1 MFRER
6 AACSTASEPIMPA
19 AGTDPL
25 FRVVAAFLVKLV
37 VAGLVGGSVACDG
50 SGSSPVSPPAPVL
63 APTTPTSP
71 APDAEFGV
79 VLFYPRLAAGIETR
93 QIVAGYVSLGE
104 PGFRDV
110 TAETTWS
117 TSAPAVVTVD
127 AAGRVRGH
135 APGRGTVSGM
145 HAGRSA
151 TQNVEVIAPIAR
163 NLYDL
168 PDDFEGPQIHAFY
181 VIPSD
186 GEDRVLDR
194 NGAIASSFQE
204 IQDWTVANLG
214 RQFRLDEHQGEL
226 DVTFV
231 RLEETAEAA
240 VAANLVST
248 IQSNIAGSGA
258 TGHKVFAVYYD
269 GRGPSGLRGRARFL
283 TGAVF
288 LDGEMPIGSL
298 LGFDEGSRIPLFP
311 FAMEF
316 TMVHELFHTFGAVEA
331 CAPNADDGRHVTD
344 DPQDIMSARRALSV
358 PEEGEEEDLTWPTWS
373 VDRDRDDYYE
383 HSNGDCRDIA
393 DSRFWE
399 VVRDAD
405 PPAEPSSALTGQ
417 QTLGWRLL
425 AGRRRPS
432 S

>member
-1 MFRER
+1 
-6 AACSTASEPIMPA
+6 
-19 AGTDPL
+19 
-25 FRVVAAFLVKLV
+25 
-37 VAGLVGGSVACDG
+37 
-50 SGSSPVSPPAPVL
+50 
-63 APTTPTSP
+63 
-71 APDAEFGV
+71 

-93 QIVAGYVSLGE
+93 QIVAGYVSPGE
-104 PGFRDV
+104 PGFADV

-135 APGRGTVSGM
+135 AAGRATVSGM

-151 TQNVEVIAPIAR
+151 TQDIEVIAPLAR

-168 PDDFEGPQIHAFY
+168 PDDLEGPQIHAFY

-194 NGAIASSFQE
+194 NGAIASSLQE
-204 IQDWTVANLG
+204 IQDWTIANLG
-214 RQFRLDEHQGEL
+214 RQFRFDEHQGEI

-240 VAANLVST
+240 VAANLLST
-248 IQSNIAGSGA
+248 IQRNIAGSGA
-258 TGHKVFAVYYD
+258 TGQKVFAVYYD
-269 GRGPSGLRGRARFL
+269 GRGPSGFRGRARFP
-283 TGAVF
+283 TGAIF

-344 DPQDIMSARRALSV
+344 DPQDIMSARRALSL
-358 PEEGEEEDLTWPTWS
+358 PEEAEEEDLTWPTWV

-383 HSNGDCRDIA
+383 HPNGDCRDIA
-393 DSRFWE
+393 DSGFWE
-399 VVRDAD
+399 VVRAAN
-405 PPAEPSSALTGQ
+405 PPTEPSAAPTGQ
-417 QTLGWRLL
+417 QILGWRLL
-425 AGRRRPS
+425 TGRRRPS

>member
-1 MFRER
+1 MLH
-6 AACSTASEPIMPA
+6 SLEPIVPTS
-19 AGTDPL
+19 GTAPL
-25 FRVVAAFLVKLV
+25 FRAVAARLVKLV
-37 VAGLVGGSVACDG
+37 VAGLVGSWVACDG

-63 APTTPTSP
+63 APTAPTNP

-104 PGFRDV
+104 PGFADV
-110 TAETTWS
+110 TAETMWS

-135 APGRGTVSGM
+135 APGRATVSGM

-151 TQNVEVIAPIAR
+151 TQDIEVIAPLAR
-163 NLYDL
+163 NLDDL
-168 PDDFEGPQIHAFY
+168 PDDLEGPQIHAFY

-214 RQFRLDEHQGEL
+214 RQFRFDEHQGEL

-231 RLEETAEAA
+231 RLEETAQAA

-248 IQSNIAGSGA
+248 IQRNIAGSGA

-288 LDGEMPIGSL
+288 LDGERPIGSL

-331 CAPNADDGRHVTD
+331 CAPHADDGRHVTD
-344 DPQDIMSARRALSV
+344 DPQDIMSARRALSL

-393 DSRFWE
+393 DSGFWE
-399 VVRDAD
+399 VVRDVN
-405 PPAEPSSALTGQ
+405 PPTEPSAALTGQ
-417 QTLGWRLL
+417 RILGWRLL